1 MRRPDGTWIKPPP
14 TYEPIQTMC
23 KYFNGLHSVFLNC
36 GNTSNIIL
44 SVVKECSLE

>member
-23 KYFNGLHSVFLNC
+23 EYLLIVSSFVFYKLRKHLKY
-36 GNTSNIIL
+36 NTFGCKRI
-44 SVVKECSLE
+44 

>member
-23 KYFNGLHSVFLNC
+23 KYINSLYFVDFKLQETLPNNN
-36 GNTSNIIL
+36 NTFRL
-44 SVVKECSLE
+44 QKK

>member
-23 KYFNGLHSVFLNC
+23 KYI
-36 GNTSNIIL
+36 NTVVSIL
-44 SVVKECSLE
+44 